1 MPQFFD
7 RRNQSDKRMRR
18 ESQHAQNKNDAFE
31 NSGEVTKGRPNY
43 LIGGTSRFSS
53 NDKQLVSLPKR
64 QSAVLKDS
72 MPISRASDSKVVPL
86 HEQDDEAEA
95 NIDSILPSAGT
106 NRNLAKGSSR
116 GSLNRRVFA
125 PSNSSG
131 YYTNSQARVQS
142 KVRSGKTN
150 PSGPKDTFEMETLL
164 SNE

>member
-18 ESQHAQNKNDAFE
+18 ESQDAQNKNDAFE

-53 NDKQLVSLPKR
+53 NDKQLVSLHKR

-86 HEQDDEAEA
+86 HEQDDVARAQERLDPLAEFWVHGHGLSVPEPGQTA
-95 NIDSILPSAGT
+95 SVGFF
-106 NRNLAKGSSR
+106 R
-116 GSLNRRVFA
+116 GFCL
-125 PSNSSG
+125 
-131 YYTNSQARVQS
+131 
-142 KVRSGKTN
+142 
-150 PSGPKDTFEMETLL
+150 
-164 SNE
+164 